1 MKILH
6 LVHRYHPSI
15 GGSQYLFKRLSEGL
29 VAQFHDDV
37 TVFTT
42 NSEGSFREKP
52 LKLIT
57 LDDEVINGVRVKRFP
72 FSRRWTSVL
81 DAARRISRKAR
92 LPLTDY
98 LEILYRG
105 PIAFDMFKAMVEFK
119 ADVIAGTPFYG
130 FHMLFPYIAQQ
141 MGYPV
146 PPVVYWGALH
156 ITGDYIRQPALK
168 AIHSAAAYV
177 ANTEFEREV
186 LIKKGVPQEKI
197 HVIGVGVDTKQ
208 FTGVGGHKVREM
220 YNLGDGPVVG
230 FIGRQARGKGID
242 TLIQAMYLV
251 WKRQP
256 EIRLLIAGARTDYS
270 HDLHQLVGELPA
282 SLRDNVV
289 FVDSFAENEKPQLFA
304 ACDVFVSVSRIESF
318 GIVYLEAWASGK
330 PVIGSRVG
338 AVQNVIHEEDDG
350 LLVAHCNVP
359 ELAAAI
365 SRLLNDTSLRL
376 KLARNGKTKVQS
388 EYDWEIVTRK
398 LHHVYDQIR

>member
-15 GGSQYLFKRLSEGL
+15 GGSQHLFKHLSEGL
-29 VAQFHDDV
+29 VAQFQDDV

-57 LDDEVINGVRVKRFP
+57 LAEEVINGVQVKRFS
-72 FSRRWTSVL
+72 FSQRWTSVL

-105 PIAFDMFKAMVEFK
+105 PIAIDMFKAMVEFK

-130 FHMLFPYIAQQ
+130 FHMLYPHIAQQ

-146 PPVVYWGALH
+146 PPVVHWGALH
-156 ITGDYIRQPALK
+156 ITDDYIRQPALK
-168 AIHSAAAYV
+168 AIRSAAAYV

-186 LIKKGVPQEKI
+186 LIKKGIPQEKI
-197 HVIGVGVDTKQ
+197 FVIGVGVDTKQ
-208 FTGVGGHKVREM
+208 FTGAEGQRVRET
-220 YNLGDGPVVG
+220 YNLGEGPVVG

-242 TLIQAMYLV
+242 TLIQAMHLV

-256 EIRLLIAGARTDYS
+256 EVRLLIAGARTDYS
-270 HDLHQLVGELPA
+270 RELHRLVRELPA
-282 SLRDNVV
+282 SLHDNVV
-289 FVDSFAENEKPQLFA
+289 FVDSFAEAEKPQLFA

-330 PVIGSRVG
+330 PVIGSRIG
-338 AVQNVIHEEDDG
+338 AVQNVIQEEEDG
-350 LLVAHCNVP
+350 LLVSHCNVS
-359 ELAAAI
+359 ELAGAI
-365 SRLLNDTSLRL
+365 SRLLNDTPLRL
-376 KLARNGKTKVQS
+376 RLARNGKTKVQS
-388 EYDWEIVTRK
+388 EYDWEVVTRK
-398 LHHVYDQIR
+398 LRHVYDRIQ